1 MVQWQ
6 ILDPTNRG
14 TSLPVDLIRTIAIF
28 LVILLHA
35 AIEPF
40 PITASIT
47 QAVIVR
53 WLSVD
58 IYDTITRVCVPL
70 FVMLTGALLLQP
82 FKVDEPLRVFLK
94 KRLARIGLPLVFWG
108 AAYFAWSYFAD
119 NKALTLTSI
128 GQGLAT
134 GPYYQFWY
142 VYMLIGLY
150 LATPLLRV
158 LVAYSDRRVLRYFLL
173 LWFIGTVSLS
183 VINFFGTF
191 TLINDIFLFPGFIGY
206 FLLGYYL
213 LDVQARSKIL
223 YAIIFFGYAFTAIGS
238 YFLAYIGGVRQ
249 YFFFDFLSFN
259 VILASAAMFILLR
272 NVPTDYVEKK
282 SKPANKLIHF
292 IGQSTLAIF
301 LMHVIVLESLER
313 GYLGVRIS
321 INSISPI
328 IEIPLAAVVTFLIC
342 LAILYPI
349 SKVPILKKIIGVL

>member
-1 MVQWQ
+1 
-6 ILDPTNRG
+6 
-14 TSLPVDLIRTIAIF
+14 VDLIRTLAIF

-47 QAVIVR
+47 QEVIVR
-53 WLSVD
+53 WFSVTV
-58 IYDTITRVCVPL
+58 YDTLTRVCVPL

-94 KRLARIGLPLVFWG
+94 KRAARIGLPVVFWG

-128 GQGLAT
+128 ARGIAT

-158 LVAYSDRRVLRYFLL
+158 FVAYAERRVLRYFLL
-173 LWFIGTVSLS
+173 LWFVGTIGVSIL
-183 VINFFGTF
+183 NFFGTLS
-191 TLINDIFLFPGFIGY
+191 LINDIFLFPGYIGY

-223 YAIIFFGYAFTAIGS
+223 YAIVFFGYAFTAIGS
-238 YFLAYIGGVRQ
+238 YFLAYYIGGTRQ
-249 YFFFDFLSFN
+249 YFFFDFLGFN
-259 VILASAAMFILLR
+259 VILGSAAMFTLLC
-272 NVPTDYVEKK
+272 NVPIDYVEKK
-282 SKPANKLIHF
+282 SKTANKLIHF
-292 IGQSTLAIF
+292 IGQSSLAIF
-301 LMHVIVLESLER
+301 LMHVIVLESLQR
-313 GYLGVRIS
+313 GYLGVQIS
-321 INSISPI
+321 INTINPI
-328 IEIPLAAVVTFLIC
+328 IEIPLAAVVTLLIC

-349 SKVPILKKIIGVL
+349 SKVRALKKIIGVL